1 MLPPFATSRPDL
13 QEMARINGDSLIDP
27 KALVLIRWLAL
38 SGQTL
43 ALVCVF
49 FFLDFQA
56 PFFSALGII
65 LVGVAV
71 NVWQARRTRHL
82 TQISAGE
89 LLLALSFDVIQLA
102 GLLYLTGGLTNPFS
116 ILFLAPIVVSA
127 ALLGVK
133 STAFLVI
140 LVGICASLLSRIHLP
155 LPLLGDISAL
165 PALYLNGLLAAL
177 MVSALF
183 ISFYVWWL
191 ADKSRRTSASLAA
204 TQLVLEREQQIANLG
219 ALAAAAAHKLGSPL
233 NTITLISHE
242 LQDRVS
248 KQSDRKG
255 QNDVEG
261 LQADISLLLEETERC
276 RVILSELDRDVNT
289 DRFAEDVTMPIS
301 QVLQSMLD
309 AKFTELKDLLE
320 LTTGPLDGS
329 PEPLSRPLPDL
340 KYTLDILL
348 DNAHDYAASTIRLD
362 IGWTATD
369 IDINLSD
376 DGPGFGPNI
385 LARLGQPWNS
395 SRDGRGGHRGLGL
408 FLAVTLVNSLGGQ
421 IDIYNEEIGGAAVHI
436 TLPRESLTNG

>member
-1 MLPPFATSRPDL
+1 MLPPFSTSRPDL
-13 QEMARINGDSLIDP
+13 QAVARINGDSLIDP

-38 SGQTL
+38 SGQSL
-43 ALVCVF
+43 ALVVVF
-49 FFLDFQA
+49 FLLDFEP
-56 PFFSALGII
+56 PFLSALGII

-71 NVWQARRTRHL
+71 NIWQAWRTRHL
-82 TQISAGE
+82 TQTSAIE

-116 ILFLAPIVVSA
+116 ILLLAPIVVSA
-127 ALLGVK
+127 ALLDFK
-133 STAFLVI
+133 STALLVI
-140 LVGICASLLSRIHLP
+140 LVGVCASLLSRLHLP
-155 LPLLGDISAL
+155 LPLLADRFSL
-165 PALYLNGLLAAL
+165 PPLYLVGLLAAL

-242 LQDRVS
+242 LQSRLDQQPS
-248 KQSDRKG
+248 S
-255 QNDVEG
+255 EA
-261 LQADISLLLEETERC
+261 LTADISLLIEEAERC

-289 DRFAEDVTMPIS
+289 DRFADDVTMPIS

-309 AKFTELKDLLE
+309 AIFTELKGLLD
-320 LTTGPLDGS
+320 LTTGALDDS
-329 PEPLSRPLPDL
+329 TEPLSKPLPDL
-340 KYTLDILL
+340 KYTLEILL
-348 DNAHDYAASTIRLD
+348 DNAHDYAASAIRLD

-376 DGPGFGPNI
+376 DGPGFGANI

-421 IDIYNEEIGGAAVHI
+421 IDIYNEEIGGAAIHI
-436 TLPRESLTNG
+436 TIPRERLTS

>member
-1 MLPPFATSRPDL
+1 M
-13 QEMARINGDSLIDP
+13 NGDSLIDP

-49 FFLDFQA
+49 FFLEFRS
-56 PFFSALGII
+56 PFLSAFGII
-65 LVGVAV
+65 MVGVAV
-71 NVWQARRTRHL
+71 NVWQALRTRHL
-82 TQISAGE
+82 TQTSAGE

-127 ALLGVK
+127 ALLGFK
-133 STAFLVI
+133 STAFLVV
-140 LVGICASLLSRIHLP
+140 LVGICASLLSRLHLP
-155 LPLLGDISAL
+155 LPLLEDISAL
-165 PALYLNGLLAAL
+165 PPLYLNGLLAAL

-242 LQDRVS
+242 LQNRVN
-248 KQSDRKG
+248 KQNGTQDL
-255 QNDVEG
+255 E
-261 LQADISLLLEETERC
+261 ADIALLMAEAERC

-289 DRFAEDVTMPIS
+289 DRFADDVTMPIS

-309 AKFTELKDLLE
+309 AKFTELKGLLD

-421 IDIYNEEIGGAAVHI
+421 IDIYNEEVGGAAVHI
-436 TLPRESLTNG
+436 TIPRDSLTNG